1 MENEKDIIPV
11 AINDF
16 FTNLPPVEKQD
27 SARATKLFFDTYG
40 EAPLEFNAVDIDAT
54 IGFFSKRGFGNE
66 AAVIVSATLLKQ
78 AKIDNIPIFKLLDS
92 LKQFDGLQLST
103 LIGEILNNNRSPTS
117 VLGFRTTPV
126 VVNKIR
132 NIKP

>member
-1 MENEKDIIPV
+1 MEKEILPV

-16 FTNLPPVEKQD
+16 LTNLPPADKKD

-40 EAPLEFNAVDIDAT
+40 EAPLELNAVDIDAA
-54 IGFFSKRGFGNE
+54 ISFFSKRGFGDE

-78 AKIDNIPIFKLLDS
+78 AKLDNVPIFKLLDS
-92 LKQFDGLQLST
+92 LTQFDGLQLSI

-132 NIKP
+132 NIVP